1 VIAPIQSPPGSNSQ
15 APSGSPRFAQAPA
28 ASIVPQTAS
37 AVAAHSADAPKSS
50 APSAAAR
57 RQDLRRNL
65 SSSLVDGTA
74 FSLMVGCGETYFSAF
89 ALALGLSQVSSGLVA
104 TLPLL
109 VGSLLQLAS
118 PHLLKRV
125 GSYRRWIVTCVC
137 IQAAVFI
144 PLVVMAI
151 DRRVPAVLVFVC
163 ASIYWGAGLA
173 TGPAWNTWIGTLVPV
188 PIRARFFAWRTRLV
202 QLGTLLGFVG
212 AGMTL
217 QYGNSRGATLIA
229 FAALFAAAGFSRF
242 VSAMALARK
251 TEPVAPSHA
260 DRHVS
265 LREFA
270 SRIGRRADGKFLLY
284 LMAVQAAVQLSG
296 PFFTPYMLKQ
306 IKLDYV
312 SYTILVASAFAAKM
326 FSLPWLGHIAHRY
339 GARKLLLW
347 GSLGIMPLS
356 AMWLV
361 SNNFGYLI
369 ALQAIG
375 GVAWA
380 GYELAWF
387 LLFFEMLP
395 KEERTSVLTTFNFGH
410 SLASVIGSLVG
421 GAVLLTLGE
430 HREVYLGIFASSA
443 VLRFLAFKLL
453 RPRFAAPPRGPV
465 VQRPARPTLSIN
477 IAAASPHVVGGGVSQ
492 GPAQGPS
499 SLLTNVTTTPAER
512 SGTDPAAR

>member
-1 VIAPIQSPPGSNSQ
+1 VADESALVSE
-15 APSGSPRFAQAPA
+15 PA
-28 ASIVPQTAS
+28 AGAI
-37 AVAAHSADAPKSS
+37 
-50 APSAAAR
+50 SAAER
-57 RQDLRRNL
+57 RKELRRNL
-65 SSSLVDGTA
+65 SSSLIDGTS

-89 ALALGLSQVSSGLVA
+89 ALALGLSQVASGLVA

-109 VGSLLQLAS
+109 VGSLLQLAA
-118 PHLLKRV
+118 PHVLKRV

-137 IQAAVFI
+137 IQAAVFV
-144 PLVVMAI
+144 PLVVMAV
-151 DRRVPAVLVFVC
+151 DQRVPAALVFVFT
-163 ASIYWGAGLA
+163 SIYWGAGLA

-202 QLGTLLGFVG
+202 QLGTLLGFVA
-212 AGMTL
+212 AGVTL
-217 QYGNSRGATLIA
+217 QYGKSRGATLFA
-229 FAALFAAAGFSRF
+229 FAALFAAAGLSRF

-251 TEPVAPSHA
+251 SEPVAPSHD

-270 SRIGRRADGKFLLY
+270 SRIGRTADGKFLLY
-284 LMAVQAAVQLSG
+284 LMVVQAAVQLSG

-306 IKLDYV
+306 MKLDYV
-312 SYTILVASAFAAKM
+312 SYMVLVASAFTAKM
-326 FSLPWLGHIAHRY
+326 LSLPWLGHLAHRY

-361 SNNFGYLI
+361 SDNFGFLI

-421 GAVLLTLGE
+421 ASVLALFGE
-430 HREVYLGIFASSA
+430 YREVYLGLFAGSA
-443 VLRFLAFKLL
+443 MLRFLTFKLL
-453 RPRFAAPPRGPV
+453 RPKFITTDSAAAAPRPV
-465 VQRPARPTLSIN
+465 RRPTMSIN
-477 IAAASPHVVGGGVSQ
+477 IAAASPHVVGGGMSQ
-492 GPAQGPS
+492 GPSQGPT
-499 SLLTNVTTTPAER
+499 SLGSTGVTTTSE
-512 SGTDPAAR
+512 SPAAEPGSR

>member
-1 VIAPIQSPPGSNSQ
+1 MIAPIQSPPNASPQTKNGSSRVAKSQ
-15 APSGSPRFAQAPA
+15 VSAEAVRPNFAPA
-28 ASIVPQTAS
+28 AQ
-37 AVAAHSADAPKSS
+37 VAAPN
-50 APSAAAR
+50 AAAR
-57 RQDLRRNL
+57 RKELRRNL
-65 SSSLVDGTA
+65 SSSLIDGSS
-74 FSLMVGCGETYFSAF
+74 FSIMVGCGETYFSAF

-109 VGSLLQLAS
+109 VGSLLQLAA

-137 IQAAVFI
+137 IQAAVFV
-144 PLVVMAI
+144 PLVVMAV
-151 DRRVPAVLVFVC
+151 DRRVPAALVFLFTSV
-163 ASIYWGAGLA
+163 YWGAGLA

-202 QLGTLLGFVG
+202 QLGTLLGFVA
-212 AGMTL
+212 AGITL
-217 QYGNSRGATLIA
+217 QYGKSQNATLIA

-270 SRIGRRADGKFLLY
+270 ARIGRTADGKFLLY

-296 PFFTPYMLKQ
+296 PFFTPFMLKQ
-306 IKLDYV
+306 LKLDYV

-326 FSLPWLGHIAHRY
+326 LSLPWLGHVAHRY

-361 SNNFGYLI
+361 SNNFAFLV
-369 ALQAIG
+369 ALQVAG

-410 SLASVIGSLVG
+410 SLASVVGSLAG
-421 GAVLLTLGE
+421 GAILLTFGE
-430 HREVYLGIFASSA
+430 YRNVYLSIFAASA
-443 VLRFLAFKLL
+443 VLRFLTFKLL
-453 RPRFAAPPRGPV
+453 RPRFAAPQPAAAA
-465 VQRPARPTLSIN
+465 PARPHRPTMSIN
-477 IAAASPHVVGGGVSQ
+477 IAAASPHAVAAGAAQ
-492 GPAQGPS
+492 PAKPNGPS
-499 SLLTNVTTTPAER
+499 LGSTLLSPE
-512 SGTDPAAR
+512 GTDARPGAR

>member
-1 VIAPIQSPPGSNSQ
+1 
-15 APSGSPRFAQAPA
+15 
-28 ASIVPQTAS
+28 
-37 AVAAHSADAPKSS
+37 
-50 APSAAAR
+50 
-57 RQDLRRNL
+57 
-65 SSSLVDGTA
+65 
-74 FSLMVGCGETYFSAF
+74 MVGCGETYFSAF

-118 PHLLKRV
+118 PHLLQRI
-125 GSYRRWIVTCVC
+125 GSYRRWIVACVC

-144 PLVVMAI
+144 PLVVMAV
-151 DRRVPAVLVFVC
+151 DRRVPAALVFLFT
-163 ASIYWGAGLA
+163 SIYWGAGLA

-202 QLGTLLGFVG
+202 QAGTLLGFVG
-212 AGMTL
+212 AGMAL
-217 QYGNSRGATLIA
+217 QYGNSRGATLLA
-229 FAALFAAAGFSRF
+229 FAALFAAAGLSRF
-242 VSAMALARK
+242 VSAIALARK
-251 TEPVAPSHA
+251 TEPVAPSGA

-306 IKLDYV
+306 MKLSYV
-312 SYTILVASAFAAKM
+312 SYMILVASAFAAKM
-326 FSLPWLGHIAHRY
+326 LSLPWLGHMAHRY

-347 GSLGIMPLS
+347 GAIGIMPLS

-361 SNNFGYLI
+361 SNNFGFLVV
-369 ALQAIG
+369 LQVIG

-421 GAVLLTLGE
+421 GAVLLSLGE
-430 HREVYLGIFASSA
+430 RREVYLGIFAASA
-443 VLRFLAFKLL
+443 VLRFLAFWLL
-453 RPRFAAPPRGPV
+453 RPRFAAPPKAVP
-465 VQRPARPTLSIN
+465 QRTARPTLSIN
-477 IAAASPHVVGGGVSQ
+477 IAAASPHVVGGAMSQ
-492 GPAQGPS
+492 GPSQGS
-499 SLLTNVTTTPAER
+499 SSMATGGSTTT
-512 SGTDPAAR
+512 SDPNAR